1 MWQLYTIR
9 IYSNY
14 TKQEVNIIINSF
26 LYVIVVL
33 FNLSHLVHVF
43 LKNPSYYKAGSKDH
57 VTDNHRR
64 CRRRY

>member
-1 MWQLYTIR
+1 MMWLLYTIR

-43 LKNPSYYKAGSKDH
+43 LKNPS
-57 VTDNHRR
+57 
-64 CRRRY
+64 

>member
-1 MWQLYTIR
+1 MNKDEMSKFIHKMYDDVATYTIR

-43 LKNPSYYKAGSKDH
+43 LKNPS
-57 VTDNHRR
+57 
-64 CRRRY
+64 

>member
-1 MWQLYTIR
+1 MNKVEMSKFIHKMYDDVATYTIR

-14 TKQEVNIIINSF
+14 TKKEVNIIINSF

-43 LKNPSYYKAGSKDH
+43 LKNPS
-57 VTDNHRR
+57 
-64 CRRRY
+64 